1 LIGGEKMS
9 LLVKI
14 SERKIA
20 GIFAGLG
27 SFALIAVGETALASV
42 ILSGLLG
49 FFVGETNGKRT
60 LE

>member
-1 LIGGEKMS
+1 LS

-27 SFALIAVGETALASV
+27 SFALIVVGETAMASI

-60 LE
+60 VE